1 MKNLAIIGYPVMH
14 SLSPKMHN
22 FISNELGIDY
32 FYRHIEVAPE
42 NLEQAIAELRQEK
55 ISGFNVTA
63 PHKVEVMKYLDR
75 ISTDAKIFGAVNT
88 VVSENGSLVGYNTDA
103 KGFYESLVYSGADVE
118 NKDVLIL
125 GAGGAA
131 TPVSMYLASKNPKS
145 LTISNRTKEKVEAL
159 CDKVFG
165 YCGFC
170 ADVEMKLDRYDIV
183 INCTSLGM
191 GKNIGI
197 SPISDYSIIDKDTCV
212 VDMIYAPAETELLK
226 QARLI
231 GAKTLN
237 GLGMLVFQGI
247 LAYRLFTGAEVPDN
261 MADRIIKEV
270 LLK

>member
-1 MKNLAIIGYPVMH
+1 MRNLAIIGYPVMH

-22 FISNELGIDY
+22 FISSQLGLEY

-42 NLEQAIAELRQEK
+42 DLEQAIAELRREG

-75 ISTDAKIFGAVNT
+75 ISPDAKMFGAVNT
-88 VVSENGSLVGYNTDA
+88 VVNENGCFVGYNTDA
-103 KGFYESLVYSGADVE
+103 EGFYRSLIFDGVDVE

-131 TPVSMYLASKNPKS
+131 MPVSMYLAGKKPKS
-145 LTISNRTKEKVEAL
+145 LTISNRTKEKAEVIK
-159 CDKVFG
+159 DKVFE

-170 ADVEMKLDRYDIV
+170 ADTKMKLERYDVV

-197 SPISDYSIIDKDTCV
+197 SPVSDYSIIDRDTCV
-212 VDMIYAPAETELLK
+212 VDMIYSPAETEFLK

-247 LAYRLFTGAEVPDN
+247 LAYSLFTGAEVGDD

-270 LLK
+270 FLT